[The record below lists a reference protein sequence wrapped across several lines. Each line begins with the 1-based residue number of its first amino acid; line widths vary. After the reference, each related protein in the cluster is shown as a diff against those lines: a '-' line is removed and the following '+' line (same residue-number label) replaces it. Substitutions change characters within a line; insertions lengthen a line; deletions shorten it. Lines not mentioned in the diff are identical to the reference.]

1 MAYSKEMGH
10 KVVLEAKIGLR
21 CPILAISPPKIGYFD
36 IELTYETPKI
46 KTFWTLAPLN
56 IP

>member
-46 KTFWTLAPLN
+46 KTF
-56 IP
+56 